1 MKSSILFFYLS
12 IILVISTSCNYKID
26 KNNYTAYFGGEVSN
40 PVYPYITLC
49 KNSKVIDTIFLNE
62 DNTFF
67 KKYDSLTP
75 GLYSFR
81 HEPEYQYVYFDK
93 NDSIMVNINTKEFDE
108 SIVFC
113 GRGDEKNNFLMNVY
127 LKNEKD
133 KEEIF
138 DKFDY
143 DIQKFNKNIDSSYAV
158 MQQYYISR
166 KGKIKWSAGFDVYA
180 KASINFQYYTKKEL
194 YPLIHMKRT
203 GNDVFEKLPKN
214 YYSYRKSIDYN
225 NYDLTNYA
233 PFVMYLT
240 QLLNNLGTINF
251 HNHYTVE
258 DLTLKMN
265 INKLRIADT
274 LIKDEKVKNTI
285 LNNIAF
291 MYLLEDQNTH
301 NKEKFLNTYFKFST
315 DKSQKNEIIKIGNT
329 IQLLK
334 AGNKLPDV
342 CFTDTKNN
350 IISLSDLSLSNTVIF
365 FWSEDA
371 ISHQITVHKKAQL
384 LKKKYPNYHFIGIN
398 LDSNQNKW
406 RANLKQVNCEG
417 ITELRCMEFE
427 NLKSKWAI
435 LKVHRAIV
443 LNEDGTI
450 KNAFTNM
457 LNSNF
462 EDNLK

>member
-1 MKSSILFFYLS
+1 
-12 IILVISTSCNYKID
+12 
-26 KNNYTAYFGGEVSN
+26 
-40 PVYPYITLC
+40 
-49 KNSKVIDTIFLNE
+49 
-62 DNTFF
+62 
-67 KKYDSLTP
+67 
-75 GLYSFR
+75 
-81 HEPEYQYVYFDK
+81 
-93 NDSIMVNINTKEFDE
+93 
-108 SIVFC
+108 
-113 GRGDEKNNFLMNVY
+113 
-127 LKNEKD
+127 
-133 KEEIF
+133 
-138 DKFDY
+138 
-143 DIQKFNKNIDSSYAV
+143 
-158 MQQYYISR
+158 
-166 KGKIKWSAGFDVYA
+166 
-180 KASINFQYYTKKEL
+180 
-194 YPLIHMKRT
+194 MKRT

-427 NLKSKWAI
+427 DLKSKWAI